1 MTLPLLSR
9 SSCALATYLPSSF
22 GAMRIIVRTSVISS
36 SGYVRLN
43 KYACVCGYFRHRISA
58 SQQMA

>member
-43 KYACVCGYFRHRISA
+43 K
-58 SQQMA
+58 